1 TRVQSGDVN
10 ELDAAVYV
18 VARLAVEASPHR
30 GVASQACEI
39 DPAGE
44 TLIAALRRNLR
55 DREDS
60 EEGNEEETDAH
71 ECSLYCWISIGYIAQ
86 RCQGLTHLE
95 YLANLCKLGYHG
107 SHARRAMKRYIFD
120 PEVID
125 ECAMA
130 CLGHRKPE
138 MFDVFARAVE
148 ESYPGHIDNSQPWIY
163 SIAGGAMIQM
173 KLYFASLHEYVM
185 IWGTPIGSEG
195 HSGRHRVA
203 FWDTVIDGETWY
215 FAEGQFEKRIYCPG
229 DRIFVG
235 KGQACG
241 MNFTDG
247 VWAVEY
253 ARGPLLLS
261 MPFGLADEL
270 FSALDLST
278 AVQTLSMYTSLIGRH
293 WANKANR
300 DYPLLVP
307 FKKVSAL
314 FMNL

>member
-1 TRVQSGDVN
+1 M
-10 ELDAAVYV
+10 
-18 VARLAVEASPHR
+18 
-30 GVASQACEI
+30 I
-39 DPAGE
+39 
-44 TLIAALRRNLR
+44 
-55 DREDS
+55 
-60 EEGNEEETDAH
+60 
-71 ECSLYCWISIGYIAQ
+71 
-86 RCQGLTHLE
+86 
-95 YLANLCKLGYHG
+95 
-107 SHARRAMKRYIFD
+107 RYIFD
-120 PEVID
+120 PEAIH
-125 ECAMA
+125 ECAMTG
-130 CLGHRKPE
+130 LGRRKPQ
-138 MFDVFARAVE
+138 MFDVIARE
-148 ESYPGHIDNSQPWIY
+148 IEKRYPGHIDHTQPWIY

-173 KLYFASLHEYVM
+173 KLYFASLWEYVM

-215 FAEGQFEKRIYCPG
+215 FAEGQFEKRIYRPG

-241 MNFTDG
+241 MNFTNG

-293 WANKANR
+293 WANRANR

-307 FKKVSAL
+307 FKKTAAL
-314 FMNL
+314 FMNLIGPAVTRALTPPPPVEINPPKPGRTIPLRPTRRSQRSASPERNQARASGTVGIPARDPAGAPPAVPRARPRR